1 MSPASQCI
9 GAAAVVFVL
18 LVSVAFVVAPRAC
31 EGGFE
36 IYLQCG
42 VAALIVLAA
51 LPFVL
56 RSGNS
61 LAVRV
66 VSALGFV
73 GLGVVGWVV
82 GLFAAN
88 VSFLCRLF

>member
-1 MSPASQCI
+1 MSRASQCI
-9 GAAAVVFVL
+9 GAAAVVL
-18 LVSVAFVVAPRAC
+18 LSLVSVAFVVAC

-36 IYLQCG
+36 TYLQCG

>member
-1 MSPASQCI
+1 MSRASQCI
-9 GAAAVVFVL
+9 GAAAVVLLL

-56 RSGNS
+56 RSDNS

-73 GLGVVGWVV
+73 GMGVVGWVV

>member
-1 MSPASQCI
+1 MSRASQCI
-9 GAAAVVFVL
+9 GAATVVLLL

-36 IYLQCG
+36 IYLQSG
-42 VAALIVLAA
+42 IVALIVLSA
-51 LPFVL
+51 LPFIL